1 MNVKFLKGSQAEFE
15 KVAGRYKPGAFY
27 LVIND
32 NKSADDYKKPSR
44 LYYGVDENNCVPV
57 NQGINVVDTTAGL
70 PQSFNQNT
78 AGEFYYVKDK
88 NILCINNGKGWI
100 QTNTDTVLDTSKKN
114 SNVSVN
120 SNPEKPNGV
129 SITNTI
135 ADSSGNII
143 TETYDIIGSDYI
155 QVEAIPAV
163 DDKGVD
169 TVKLSLKG
177 VNYQLSSSLNEKTL
191 NVKLKNADTD
201 AGNFNIIAGSNV
213 NIAETSTGNYTLS
226 VNKAVDSIDV
236 VNRVGGTGFTAS
248 ISGPGVEGASN
259 GTTLSADIDP
269 EIALEGKT
277 GGYKFKDGVLTLPV
291 YSKQDIDNQLRTINA
306 MVFRGGFQVKDGA
319 IAYDNS
325 DITEITEGNTFIY
338 TGAEDTLWNGHYLRP
353 GDLII
358 ASGEEVNGV
367 ITGTINWTYVPSADD
382 PVTEIEGAND
392 NSTAGFIIKLGSTKK
407 LLDYALNG
415 ESGIVLETK
424 VLTDSKGQ
432 PTNSKV
438 VTIKHSNTLTVN
450 APVSQ
455 TYADEQTITIN
466 EPTEI
471 DAQGHVIKSTQKTF
485 TVKNTHQEIANADY
499 TVNGTDT
506 LIPNL
511 KVAGAD
517 LEGKPLVFA
526 SNSLKVKVS
535 AATATD
541 DAKVN
546 FELEWGTF

>member
-32 NKSADDYKKPSR
+32 NKSANDYKKPSR

-120 SNPEKPNGV
+120 SNFEKPNGV

-236 VNRVGGTGFTAS
+236 VNHGTGFTAS
-248 ISGPGVEGASN
+248 ISGPGVEGTGN

-277 GGYKFKDGVLTLPV
+277 GSYKFKDGVLTLPV

-392 NSTAGFIIKLGSTKK
+392 KSTAGFIIKLGSTKK

-415 ESGIVLETK
+415 ESGIVLETE

-450 APVSQ
+450 TPVSQ
-455 TYADEQTITIN
+455 PYADEQTIIIN

-485 TVKNTHQEIANADY
+485 TVKNTHQEITNADY
-499 TVNGTDT
+499 TVNGTNT

-517 LEGKPLVFA
+517 LEGKPLVFT
-526 SNSLKVKVS
+526 SNSLKVNVS
-535 AATATD
+535 AATVTD

>member
-1 MNVKFLKGSQAEFE
+1 M
-15 KVAGRYKPGAFY
+15 
-27 LVIND
+27 
-32 NKSADDYKKPSR
+32 
-44 LYYGVDENNCVPV
+44 
-57 NQGINVVDTTAGL
+57 DT
-70 PQSFNQNT
+70 
-78 AGEFYYVKDK
+78 D
-88 NILCINNGKGWI
+88 
-100 QTNTDTVLDTSKKN
+100 KKN

-120 SNPEKPNGV
+120 TSPNNANGA

-135 ADSSGNII
+135 ADSSGNVI

-155 QVEAIPAV
+155 QVEVIPATN
-163 DDKGVD
+163 DKGVD
-169 TVKLSLKG
+169 TIKLSLTG
-177 VNYQLSSSLNEKTL
+177 VNYQLSSSLSKKTL
-191 NVKLKNADTD
+191 NVNLKNANTD

-213 NIAETSTGNYTLS
+213 NIAESSAGNYTLS
-226 VNKAVDSIDV
+226 VDKAVNDINV
-236 VNRVGGTGFTAS
+236 INHATGTGFIAS

-259 GTTLSADIDP
+259 STTLSADIDP
-269 EIALEGKT
+269 EIALEGKD
-277 GGYKFKDGVLTLPV
+277 GSYKFKDGVLTLPV

-358 ASGEEVNGV
+358 ASGEEVNGA

-382 PVTEIEGAND
+382 PVTEVEGAND

-450 APVSQ
+450 TPVSQ
-455 TYADEQTITIN
+455 PYADEQTITIN

-517 LEGKPLVFA
+517 LEGKPLVFT
-526 SNSLKVKVS
+526 SNSLKVNVS
-535 AATATD
+535 AATVTD

>member
-32 NKSADDYKKPSR
+32 NKFADDYKKPSR

-88 NILCINNGKGWI
+88 NILCINNGKGWV
-100 QTNTDTVLDTSKKN
+100 QTNTDTVLDTSKEN

-143 TETYDIIGSDYI
+143 TETYDITGSDYI
-155 QVEAIPAV
+155 QVEAIPTV

-177 VNYQLSSSLNEKTL
+177 INYQLSSSLSDKTL
-191 NVKLKNADTD
+191 NVNLKNDDKD
-201 AGNFNIIAGSNV
+201 AGKFNIIAGSNV
-213 NIAETSTGNYTLS
+213 NIAGSEGNYTLS
-226 VNKAVDSIDV
+226 VDKAVNDINV
-236 VNRVGGTGFTAS
+236 IKHANGTGFTAS
-248 ISGPGVEGASN
+248 ISGPGVEGANN

-269 EIALEGKT
+269 EIALEGKD
-277 GGYKFKDGVLTLPV
+277 GSYKFKDGVLTLPV

-306 MVFRGGFQVKDGA
+306 MIFRGGFHVKDGA
-319 IAYDNS
+319 IIYDS
-325 DITEITEGNTFIY
+325 ADITEIAKGNTFIY

-358 ASGEEVNGV
+358 ASGEEVDGV
-367 ITGTINWTYVPSADD
+367 ITGTITWTYVPSADD
-382 PVTEIEGAND
+382 PVTEVEGAND

-415 ESGIVLETK
+415 ESGIVLETE

-450 APVSQ
+450 TPVSQ
-455 TYADEQTITIN
+455 
-466 EPTEI
+466 
-471 DAQGHVIKSTQKTF
+471 
-485 TVKNTHQEIANADY
+485 DY
-499 TVNGTDT
+499 TD
-506 LIPNL
+506 
-511 KVAGAD
+511 
-517 LEGKPLVFA
+517 E
-526 SNSLKVKVS
+526 
-535 AATATD
+535 
-541 DAKVN
+541 
-546 FELEWGTF
+546 

>member
-15 KVAGRYKPGAFY
+15 NVAGRYKPGAFY

-32 NKSADDYKKPSR
+32 DKSAEDYKKPSR

-70 PQSFNQNT
+70 PQSFTQNT

-100 QTNTDTVLDTSKKN
+100 QTNTDTVLDTNKKN

-155 QVEAIPAV
+155 QIEAVPATN
-163 DDKGVD
+163 DKGVD
-169 TVKLSLKG
+169 TIKLSLKG
-177 VNYQLSSSLNEKTL
+177 INYQLSSSLNEKTL
-191 NVKLKNADTD
+191 NVNLKNTDTD

-236 VNRVGGTGFTAS
+236 VNHGTGTGFTAS
-248 ISGPGVEGASN
+248 ISGPGVEGAGNS
-259 GTTLSADIDP
+259 TTLSADIDP

-319 IAYDNS
+319 IAYDS
-325 DITEITEGNTFIY
+325 VDITKIAKGNTFIY

-358 ASGEEVNGV
+358 ASGEEVDGV
-367 ITGTINWTYVPSADD
+367 ITGTISWTYVPSADD
-382 PVTEIEGAND
+382 PVTEVEGADD
-392 NSTAGFIIKLGSTKK
+392 NSNAGFIIKLGSTKE
-407 LLDYALNG
+407 LLNYILKG
-415 ESGIVLETK
+415 EKGIELEVKAQTG
-424 VLTDSKGQ
+424 S
-432 PTNSKV
+432 V
-438 VTIKHSNTLTVN
+438 VKEITIKHSNTLTVN
-450 APVSQ
+450 TPVSQ
-455 TYADEQTITIN
+455 DYADE
-466 EPTEI
+466 
-471 DAQGHVIKSTQKTF
+471 
-485 TVKNTHQEIANADY
+485 
-499 TVNGTDT
+499 
-506 LIPNL
+506 
-511 KVAGAD
+511 
-517 LEGKPLVFA
+517 
-526 SNSLKVKVS
+526 
-535 AATATD
+535 
-541 DAKVN
+541 
-546 FELEWGTF
+546 

>member
-1 MNVKFLKGSQAEFE
+1 M
-15 KVAGRYKPGAFY
+15 
-27 LVIND
+27 
-32 NKSADDYKKPSR
+32 
-44 LYYGVDENNCVPV
+44 
-57 NQGINVVDTTAGL
+57 
-70 PQSFNQNT
+70 
-78 AGEFYYVKDK
+78 
-88 NILCINNGKGWI
+88 
-100 QTNTDTVLDTSKKN
+100 
-114 SNVSVN
+114 
-120 SNPEKPNGV
+120 
-129 SITNTI
+129 
-135 ADSSGNII
+135 
-143 TETYDIIGSDYI
+143 GSDYI
-155 QVEAIPAV
+155 QIEAVPAIG
-163 DDKGVD
+163 DNGVD

-177 VNYQLSSSLNEKTL
+177 INYQLSSSLNEKTL
-191 NVKLKNADTD
+191 NVNLNNGDTG
-201 AGNFNIIAGSNV
+201 AGNFNITAGSNI

-236 VNRVGGTGFTAS
+236 ANHATGTGFTAS
-248 ISGPGVEGASN
+248 ISGPGVQGAGN
-259 GTTLSADIDP
+259 NTTLSADIDP

-277 GGYKFKDGVLTLPV
+277 GSYKFKNGVLTLPV

-306 MVFRGGFQVKDGA
+306 MVFRGGFHVRDGA
-319 IAYDNS
+319 IIYDNS
-325 DITEITEGNTFIY
+325 DIAEITGGNTFIY
-338 TGAEDTLWNGHYLRP
+338 TGAEDTLWNSYYLRP

-382 PVTEIEGAND
+382 PLTEIEGAND
-392 NSTAGFIIKLGSTKK
+392 NSTAGFIIKLGATKK

-415 ESGIVLETK
+415 ESGIVLETE
-424 VLTDSKGQ
+424 VLKDSKGQ

-455 TYADEQTITIN
+455 DYADEQTITIN

-471 DAQGHVIKSTQKTF
+471 DAQGHVVKSTQKTF

-511 KVAGAD
+511 KVAGAV
-517 LEGKPLVFA
+517 LEGKPLVFT
-526 SNSLKVKVS
+526 SNSLKVNVS
-535 AATATD
+535 AATKTD

-546 FELEWGTF
+546 FELEWGRF

>member
-1 MNVKFLKGSQAEFE
+1 
-15 KVAGRYKPGAFY
+15 
-27 LVIND
+27 
-32 NKSADDYKKPSR
+32 
-44 LYYGVDENNCVPV
+44 
-57 NQGINVVDTTAGL
+57 
-70 PQSFNQNT
+70 
-78 AGEFYYVKDK
+78 
-88 NILCINNGKGWI
+88 
-100 QTNTDTVLDTSKKN
+100 
-114 SNVSVN
+114 
-120 SNPEKPNGV
+120 
-129 SITNTI
+129 
-135 ADSSGNII
+135 
-143 TETYDIIGSDYI
+143 
-155 QVEAIPAV
+155 
-163 DDKGVD
+163 
-169 TVKLSLKG
+169 
-177 VNYQLSSSLNEKTL
+177 
-191 NVKLKNADTD
+191 
-201 AGNFNIIAGSNV
+201 
-213 NIAETSTGNYTLS
+213 
-226 VNKAVDSIDV
+226 
-236 VNRVGGTGFTAS
+236 
-248 ISGPGVEGASN
+248 
-259 GTTLSADIDP
+259 
-269 EIALEGKT
+269 
-277 GGYKFKDGVLTLPV
+277 
-291 YSKQDIDNQLRTINA
+291 

-415 ESGIVLETK
+415 ESGIVLETE

-450 APVSQ
+450 TPVSQ
-455 TYADEQTITIN
+455 DYADEQTIVIN

-485 TVKNTHQEIANADY
+485 TVKNTHQKIASADY
-499 TVNGTDT
+499 GVNGTDT
-506 LIPNL
+506 LIPVL
-511 KVAGAD
+511 KVADAD

-526 SNSLKVKVS
+526 SDSLKVNVS
-535 AATATD
+535 AATAAN
-541 DAKVN
+541 DAKVS

>member
-1 MNVKFLKGSQAEFE
+1 LNVKFLKGSQAEFE
-15 KVAGRYKPGAFY
+15 NVAGRYKPGAFY

-32 NKSADDYKKPSR
+32 DKSAEDYKKPSR

-70 PQSFNQNT
+70 PQGFTQNT

-100 QTNTDTVLDTSKKN
+100 QTNTDTVLNTNKKD

-155 QVEAIPAV
+155 QIEAIPAV

-177 VNYQLSSSLNEKTL
+177 INYQLSSSLNEKTL
-191 NVKLKNADTD
+191 NVNLKNSDTD

-236 VNRVGGTGFTAS
+236 INRVGGTGFIAS
-248 ISGPGVEGASN
+248 ISGPGVEGAGN

-291 YSKQDIDNQLRTINA
+291 YSKQDIDNQLRSINA

-358 ASGEEVNGV
+358 ASSEEVNGA

-450 APVSQ
+450 TPVSQ
-455 TYADEQTITIN
+455 SYADEQTITIN

-517 LEGKPLVFA
+517 LEGKPLVFT
-526 SNSLKVKVS
+526 SNSLKVNVS
-535 AATATD
+535 AATVTD

>member
-1 MNVKFLKGSQAEFE
+1 
-15 KVAGRYKPGAFY
+15 
-27 LVIND
+27 
-32 NKSADDYKKPSR
+32 
-44 LYYGVDENNCVPV
+44 
-57 NQGINVVDTTAGL
+57 
-70 PQSFNQNT
+70 
-78 AGEFYYVKDK
+78 
-88 NILCINNGKGWI
+88 
-100 QTNTDTVLDTSKKN
+100 
-114 SNVSVN
+114 
-120 SNPEKPNGV
+120 
-129 SITNTI
+129 
-135 ADSSGNII
+135 
-143 TETYDIIGSDYI
+143 
-155 QVEAIPAV
+155 
-163 DDKGVD
+163 
-169 TVKLSLKG
+169 
-177 VNYQLSSSLNEKTL
+177 
-191 NVKLKNADTD
+191 
-201 AGNFNIIAGSNV
+201 
-213 NIAETSTGNYTLS
+213 
-226 VNKAVDSIDV
+226 
-236 VNRVGGTGFTAS
+236 
-248 ISGPGVEGASN
+248 
-259 GTTLSADIDP
+259 
-269 EIALEGKT
+269 
-277 GGYKFKDGVLTLPV
+277 
-291 YSKQDIDNQLRTINA
+291 

-455 TYADEQTITIN
+455 TYADKQTITIN

-526 SNSLKVKVS
+526 SNSLKVNVS

>member
-1 MNVKFLKGSQAEFE
+1 LNVKFLKGSQAEFE

-57 NQGINVVDTTAGL
+57 NQGINVVDTTADL

-100 QTNTDTVLDTSKKN
+100 QTNTDTILDTSKKN

-163 DDKGVD
+163 GDKGVD

-177 VNYQLSSSLNEKTL
+177 VNYQLSSSLNKKTL

-236 VNRVGGTGFTAS
+236 VNHGTGTGFTAS
-248 ISGPGVEGASN
+248 ISGPGVEGAGN

-277 GGYKFKDGVLTLPV
+277 GSYKFKDGVLTLPV

-358 ASGEEVNGV
+358 ASGKEVNGV

-392 NSTAGFIIKLGSTKK
+392 KSTAGFIIKLGSTKK

-415 ESGIVLETK
+415 ESGIVLETE

-450 APVSQ
+450 TPVSQ
-455 TYADEQTITIN
+455 PYADEQTIIIN

-526 SNSLKVKVS
+526 SNSLKVNVS
-535 AATATD
+535 AATTTD
-541 DAKVN
+541 NAKVN

>member
-15 KVAGRYKPGAFY
+15 NVAGRYKPGAFY

-32 NKSADDYKKPSR
+32 DKSAEDYKKPSR

-70 PQSFNQNT
+70 PQSFTQSS

-100 QTNTDTVLDTSKKN
+100 QTNTDTVLDTNKKN

-155 QVEAIPAV
+155 QIEAVPAV

-177 VNYQLSSSLNEKTL
+177 INYQLSSFLNEKTL
-191 NVKLKNADTD
+191 NVNLKNTDTD

-236 VNRVGGTGFTAS
+236 VNHGTGTGFTAS
-248 ISGPGVEGASN
+248 ISGPGVEGAGN

-358 ASGEEVNGV
+358 ASGEEVNGA

-382 PVTEIEGAND
+382 PVTEVEGAND
-392 NSTAGFIIKLGSTKK
+392 NSTTGFIIKLGSTKK

-415 ESGIVLETK
+415 ESGIVLETE

-450 APVSQ
+450 TPVSQ
-455 TYADEQTITIN
+455 SYADEQTITIN

-517 LEGKPLVFA
+517 LEGKPLVFT
-526 SNSLKVKVS
+526 SNSLKVNVS
-535 AATATD
+535 AATVTD